1 MGMFYSY
8 CKGCNKILNWFLKP
22 KYGFIQCKKCDEY
35 NAYDDL
41 LKSLNNENYW
51 KVLQRID
58 KLKRIQYKI
67 NENCTNN

>member
-8 CKGCNKILNWFLKP
+8 CKGCNKKLKWFLKP

-41 LKSLNNENYW
+41 LKSLNNEN
-51 KVLQRID
+51 
-58 KLKRIQYKI
+58 
-67 NENCTNN
+67 